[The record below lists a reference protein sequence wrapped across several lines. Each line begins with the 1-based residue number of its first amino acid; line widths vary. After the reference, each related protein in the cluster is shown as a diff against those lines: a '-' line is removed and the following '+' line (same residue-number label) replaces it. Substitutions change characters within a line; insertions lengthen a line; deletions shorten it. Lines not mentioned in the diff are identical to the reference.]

1 MEFSNN
7 SVESDSN
14 IGEDTPNESQQTY
27 QDEDV
32 DNAALLHDTNNLL
45 LAVGIPTKR
54 ISTVSELSR
63 VASSMF
69 VAVYESIFHVRLDN
83 IIRTPTTKEDY
94 SHNAQC
100 VINGLSL
107 KIKMNLEHISGHAIV
122 HGDVRAL
129 TDLVNIFV
137 RYVSF
142 ISIGGEAE
150 HDSRSISTTESM
162 KEEER
167 KKNNRKRMNTYKSNL
182 RNNPSM
188 NEIKKLVAQDARQVL
203 YSTEKRI
210 QQDEKIEFAR
220 KRRELLKKKKEAEA
234 SAGNQRR
241 AKITNRAMQNRW
253 MKEHELED
261 ESFKLRRSSE
271 EHVMLRKIYR
281 GLLHKMQEW
290 KVIEHEEIRDKVN
303 AMREE
308 AKEHIKALQ
317 LLFEDRIKLLKEKET
332 EMRKDSEIVQNATKS
347 MGTNLKHTFIG
358 QKDKVLKEQ
367 KNNLNQ
373 RRQQQLLK
381 RRESHFNLL
390 SLLSAEK
397 WHNLL
402 RENS

>member
-7 SVESDSN
+7 SLESDSN
-14 IGEDTPNESQQTY
+14 IGEDTPNESQQTF
-27 QDEDV
+27 QDDDE

-45 LAVGIPTKR
+45 FAVGIPTKK
-54 ISTVSELSR
+54 ISTISELSR

-83 IIRTPTTKEDY
+83 IIRTPENKEDY
-94 SHNAQC
+94 SRNAQC

-107 KIKMNLEHISGHAIV
+107 KIKMNLEHISGYAIV

-142 ISIGGEAE
+142 ISIGGDASET
-150 HDSRSISTTESM
+150 DSRSLSTTESM

-167 KKNNRKRMNTYKSNL
+167 KKNRKKMNTYKSNL
-182 RNNPSM
+182 RNNPRM
-188 NEIKKLVAQDARQVL
+188 KDIKKLVAQDARQVL
-203 YSTEKRI
+203 YNAEKRLK
-210 QQDEKIEFAR
+210 QDEKIEFAR
-220 KRRELLKKKKEAEA
+220 KRRELLKKTKEAEL
-234 SAGNQRR
+234 SAGNKRR
-241 AKITNRAMQNRW
+241 AEISERAMQKRW
-253 MKEHELED
+253 MKETERED

-281 GLLHKMQEW
+281 GLIHKMHEW
-290 KVIEHEEIRDKVN
+290 KVIEHEEVRDKVN
-303 AMREE
+303 TMREE
-308 AKEHIKALQ
+308 AREHIKSLQ
-317 LLFEDRIKLLKEKET
+317 ALFEDRIKVLKEKEI
-332 EMRKDSEIVQNATKS
+332 EILKDSEIEHNATKS
-347 MGTNLKHTFIG
+347 MGTSLKHTFIG
-358 QKDKVLKEQ
+358 QKEKVLKEQ
-367 KNNLNQ
+367 KTNLNQ

-397 WHNLL
+397 WEKLL
-402 RENS
+402 REN